1 MQEIYGYILKLKKI
15 GLSESSIET
24 YKIQLKH
31 FEEWFKEKEL
41 PNLNLSE
48 KDVLDFV
55 SYLKSKELSPNT
67 IRQIL
72 NRVKDF
78 VEHAGGQWNAS
89 KRVYRERSKVESAK
103 PFSEIELKKIFNWLR
118 ENNKI
123 YYYLTLTLYGFG
135 LRVSE
140 ALNLLPS
147 DIIEKESQIFV
158 RVRPENAKFSKSREA
173 PLILKDKYRDNLLDF
188 ILSRQNPA
196 LKDKTLFTYYND
208 VQNRIVVLNRMA
220 VKVYFHKLSK
230 ILDINITAHR
240 FRDSY
245 VSYLIA
251 KGLKPSTVAKWLGH
265 TDINTTLRYYTKLT
279 EKDELEELKKL

>member
-1 MQEIYGYILKLKKI
+1 MQEIYGYLLKLKKT

-48 KDVLDFV
+48 KDVLNFV
-55 SYLKSKELSPNT
+55 DYLKSKNLSPNT

-89 KRVYRERSKVESAK
+89 KRVYRERSKIESAK
-103 PFSEIELKKIFNWLR
+103 PYSEMELKKIFNYLKD
-118 ENNKI
+118 NNKI

-135 LRVSE
+135 LRISE

-147 DIIEKESQIFV
+147 DIIEKENQIFV

-173 PLILKDKYRDNLLDF
+173 PLILKD
-188 ILSRQNPA
+188 
-196 LKDKTLFTYYND
+196 
-208 VQNRIVVLNRMA
+208 
-220 VKVYFHKLSK
+220 
-230 ILDINITAHR
+230 
-240 FRDSY
+240 
-245 VSYLIA
+245 
-251 KGLKPSTVAKWLGH
+251 
-265 TDINTTLRYYTKLT
+265 
-279 EKDELEELKKL
+279 